1 MTEHGAAGDPE
12 LDTDLDIAV
21 VGMAARFGGAEDVQ
35 AFWDMLAD
43 GREAVRDIEPES
55 FLAAGGREA
64 ELHAPDLV
72 LRRAAID
79 GIDRFDAEYFGV
91 SPADA
96 QTMDP
101 QHRLFLEAAHRAL
114 EHAGHDPEGPD
125 RVVGVYAGAGVPSYL
140 LRNVLPWHTGAD
152 AHAELMAMALASAPS
167 TLATRVAYLLGLTGP
182 AMTVATACSTSLVAV
197 HLACQDLIGLRTDLA
212 IAGGATLN
220 PASALGYRWVD
231 GGLMSRDGRCRAF
244 DAAADGIVGGDGVAA
259 VVLKR
264 LSDALADRNT
274 VYAVIAG
281 SAVNN
286 DGRRKVGFAA
296 PSAQGQAEVIVAAH
310 AAAGVRP
317 EDVDYVEAHGTGTRV
332 GDPVEVAALTAAFGT
347 SVATRTGECGLGAV
361 KSNIGHTDT
370 AAGAAGLIKTVLAL
384 HREQIPATLHHTE
397 ANPLIDFAAGPFRVV
412 TEPQPWPRGSRPRVA
427 GVSSFGIGGTNAHV
441 VLREAPQPAPRPGP
455 SVGDEPPARD
465 EPQLLLVSARSA
477 EALADSCAQLAGHL
491 RGYPELDL
499 GDVAR
504 TLDEGRR
511 SMPFRAAV
519 VAPSRWA
526 AEATAE
532 LLAARAE
539 ALAAAPVR
547 PSRSARPVVLLYG
560 GAGVVPAE
568 AVRELSSVSPPFAAA
583 LTDAGR
589 ALAPLLGVDLAAAL
603 REGRVPDARR
613 DPLGLSSAAVVAVE
627 FALTALLADLGVR
640 PATVLG
646 HSLGEYAAAAV
657 AGVLSQADTLV
668 TVVHRQRLLDATGSG
683 ADTGTDTRTD
693 TRTDTGT
700 DTDTGTGGGAE
711 AVLAA
716 PEDLGSLPEGLYFSV
731 RTGPCSCVVSGSRA
745 ALDAWLGGLGEEVPH
760 RPLPAGYAVHSPLLE
775 PARPRLRELLAE
787 QPWQPPQL
795 PWVSTVT
802 GAVADAGR
810 ARDVDA
816 WVGHSIGPVDF
827 GPALRSAAGRTRP
840 AFVEVGPGRALA
852 RATRELLGEATPAVA
867 LLPGPKASAVPA
879 LLESLGALWCA
890 GVDLRLAPLRPADAR
905 MVALPGHPWRRRRY
919 WIDPPAVT
927 SAPLGGAG
935 PIQPADSP
943 EIGAAVGSGGSNGGW
958 PIGPGPRP
966 SAGQPRPALSTAY
979 VAPSTEAQRRL
990 VDLCASAL
998 GFDRVG
1004 LDDDVFALGAD
1015 SLSALRLV
1023 QRVRAELGTGPG
1035 LREFLDDPRVRTL
1048 TRSTA
1053 VNPQAR

>member
-1 MTEHGAAGDPE
+1 MSEHGAAGNPE
-12 LDTDLDIAV
+12 QDTDLDIAV

-35 AFWDMLAD
+35 AFWDMLVE
-43 GREAVRDIEPES
+43 GREAVRDIEPAS

-114 EHAGHDPEGPD
+114 EHAGHDPEAPD

-140 LRNVLPWHTGAD
+140 LRNVLPWHTGPD
-152 AHAELMAMALASAPS
+152 AHAEVMAMALASAPS

-264 LSDALADRNT
+264 LSDALADRDA

-347 SVATRTGECGLGAV
+347 PAAARTGECGLGAV

-384 HREQIPATLHHTE
+384 HRERIPATLHHTE

-441 VLREAPQPAPRPGP
+441 VLREAPRPAPRPDP
-455 SVGDEPPARD
+455 ARDDPPARD

-477 EALADSCAQLAGHL
+477 EALVDSCAQLAGHL
-491 RGYPELDL
+491 RAHPGLDL

-519 VAPSRWA
+519 LAPSRWA
-526 AEATAE
+526 TEATAE

-539 ALAAAPVR
+539 ALAANPVR

-589 ALAPLLGVDLAAAL
+589 ALAPLLGVDLVAAL
-603 REGRVPDARR
+603 REGRVPDGRQ
-613 DPLGLSSAAVVAVE
+613 DPAGLSSAAVVAVE

-657 AGVLSQADTLV
+657 AGVLGQADTLA
-668 TVVHRQRLLDATGSG
+668 TVVHRQRLLDAAGSG
-683 ADTGTDTRTD
+683 GV
-693 TRTDTGT
+693 
-700 DTDTGTGGGAE
+700 GGAE

-716 PEDLGSLPEGLYFSV
+716 PEDLGSLPEGLYLSV
-731 RTGPCSCVVSGSRA
+731 RTGPSSCVVSGSRA
-745 ALDAWLGGLGEEVPH
+745 ALDAWLGGLGEEVAH
-760 RPLPAGYAVHSPLLE
+760 RTLPAGYAVHSPLLE
-775 PARPRLRELLAE
+775 PARPRLRELLAG
-787 QPWQPPQL
+787 QRWQPPQP

-802 GAVADAGR
+802 GAVADETR

-827 GPALRSAAGRTRP
+827 GPALRAAAGRTRP

-905 MVALPGHPWRRRRY
+905 MVALPGHPWRRRRF

-927 SAPLGGAG
+927 SAPAGGAG
-935 PIQPADSP
+935 PGQPADRP
-943 EIGAAVGSGGSNGGW
+943 EIDPTTGTAVGPGGDPSNGAR

-966 SAGQPRPALSTAY
+966 SAGLPRPALSTPY

-1004 LDDDVFALGAD
+1004 LDDDVFTLGAD

-1023 QRVRAELGTGPG
+1023 QRVRAELGAGPG
-1035 LREFLDDPRVRTL
+1035 LREFLDDPRVCTL

-1053 VNPQAR
+1053 DNPRTEVS